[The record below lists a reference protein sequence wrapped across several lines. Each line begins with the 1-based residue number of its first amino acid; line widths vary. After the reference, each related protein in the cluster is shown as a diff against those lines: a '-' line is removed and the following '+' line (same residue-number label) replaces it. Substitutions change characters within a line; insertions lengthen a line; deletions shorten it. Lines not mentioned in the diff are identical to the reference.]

1 MHLGGKSRSDD
12 RVTLV
17 VLEHSVYGA
26 DVRSVEALEESDG
39 ACFLGLS
46 PEACFLGL
54 GLCPEA
60 QRGAYSHH
68 DGQENE

>member
-26 DVRSVEALEESDG
+26 DVRSVEALEKSDG
-39 ACFLGLS
+39 ACFLGQCS
-46 PEACFLGL
+46 RACFLGL
-54 GLCPEA
+54 SPEA